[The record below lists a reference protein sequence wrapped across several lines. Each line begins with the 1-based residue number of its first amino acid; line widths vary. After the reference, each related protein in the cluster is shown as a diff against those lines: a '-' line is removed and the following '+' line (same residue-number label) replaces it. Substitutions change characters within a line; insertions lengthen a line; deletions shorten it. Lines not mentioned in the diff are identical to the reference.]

1 MNNELVVVTPFT
13 YLGEDE
19 RGTTA
24 EISLERTGKALSIFR
39 KKDTVFGNH
48 YHTGSQAT
56 KNPEIFWLLH
66 GELKLEYRHFES
78 KEWIVVDVKAPVKMD
93 IYPNVL
99 HRVTAITDAYMLEL
113 NSLQEHIDDTRR
125 GDTSTSSV

>member
-1 MNNELVVVTPFT
+1 MSENKQIVITPFSFV
-13 YLGEDE
+13 GEDE

-24 EISLERTGKALSIFR
+24 EIELTRGGKVLSIFR

-48 YHTGSQAT
+48 YHTGSQTT

-66 GELKLEYRHFES
+66 GELLMEYRS
-78 KEWIVVDVKAPVKMD
+78 IDSLEWIEVAAKGPTKME

-99 HRVTAITDAYMLEL
+99 HRVTALTDAYMLEL
-113 NSLQEHIDDTRR
+113 NSLEEHIADTLREE
-125 GDTSTSSV
+125 

>member
-1 MNNELVVVTPFT
+1 MNNELIVVTSFT
-13 YLGEDE
+13 YIGQDE

-24 EISLERTGKALSIFR
+24 EILLDRQGKALSIFR

-66 GELKLEYRHFES
+66 GKLKFEYRHIDS
-78 KEWIVVDVKAPVKMD
+78 KEWIIVEAIAPVKID

-125 GDTSTSSV
+125 SDE

>member
-1 MNNELVVVTPFT
+1 MNNELIVVTPFS
-13 YLGEDE
+13 YIGQDE

-24 EISLERTGKALSIFR
+24 EIFLDRQGKALSIFR
-39 KKDTVFGNH
+39 KKGTVFGNH

-66 GELKLEYRHFES
+66 GELTFEYRHIDSE
-78 KEWIVVDVKAPVKMD
+78 EWIVVNAIAPVKID

-99 HRVTAITDAYMLEL
+99 HRVTAITNAYMLEL
-113 NSLQEHIDDTRR
+113 NSLQEHMDDTKRS
-125 GDTSTSSV
+125 DE

>member
-1 MNNELVVVTPFT
+1 MNNELIVVTPFT
-13 YLGEDE
+13 YIGQDE

-39 KKDTVFGNH
+39 KKDTDFGNH

-66 GELKLEYRHFES
+66 GELKLEYRHIES
-78 KEWIVVDVKAPVKMD
+78 KEWIVVDAIAPVKIE
-93 IYPNVL
+93 IYPNVV
-99 HRVTAITDAYMLEL
+99 HRVTAVTASYMLEL
-113 NSLQEHIDDTRR
+113 NSLQEHIDDTLRV
-125 GDTSTSSV
+125 D

>member
-1 MNNELVVVTPFT
+1 MNNQHIVVTQFA
-13 YLGEDE
+13 YIGQDE

-24 EISLERTGKALSIFR
+24 EISLDRKGKALSIFR

-48 YHTGSQAT
+48 YHKGSQAT

-66 GELKLEYRHFES
+66 GELKFEYRHIES
-78 KEWIVVDVKAPVKMD
+78 QEWIVMDAVAPVKID

-99 HRVTAITDAYMLEL
+99 HRVTALTDAYMLEL
-113 NSLQEHIDDTRR
+113 NSLQEHIDDTKRS
-125 GDTSTSSV
+125 DE

>member
-1 MNNELVVVTPFT
+1 MNKDLIVVTPFA
-13 YLGEDE
+13 YIGQDE

-24 EISLERTGKALSIFR
+24 EILLDRQGKALSIFR

-48 YHTGSQAT
+48 YHTGSQTT

-66 GELKLEYRHFES
+66 GTLKFEYRHIDS
-78 KEWIVVDVKAPVKMD
+78 KEWIVVDAIAPVKID

-113 NSLQEHIDDTRR
+113 NSLQEHVDDTRR
-125 GDTSTSSV
+125 SDE

>member
-1 MNNELVVVTPFT
+1 MNKELIVVSPFT
-13 YLGEDE
+13 YIGQDE

-24 EISLERTGKALSIFR
+24 EILLERTGKALSIFR
-39 KKDTVFGNH
+39 KKDAVFGNH

-66 GELKLEYRHFES
+66 GELKFKYRHIDS
-78 KEWIVVDVKAPVKMD
+78 KEWIVVDAIAPVKID

-99 HRVTAITDAYMLEL
+99 HRVTAVTDSYMLEL

-125 GDTSTSSV
+125 SDE

>member
-1 MNNELVVVTPFT
+1 MNNQHIVVTQFA
-13 YLGEDE
+13 YIGQDK

-24 EISLERTGKALSIFR
+24 EILLDRKGKALSIFR

-66 GELKLEYRHFES
+66 GELKFEYRHIES
-78 KEWIVVDVKAPVKMD
+78 EEWIVLDIVAPVKID

-99 HRVTAITDAYMLEL
+99 HRVTALTDAYMLEL
-113 NSLQEHIDDTRR
+113 NSLQEHIDDTLRA
-125 GDTSTSSV
+125 D

>member
-1 MNNELVVVTPFT
+1 MSENKEIVIMPFSFV
-13 YLGEDE
+13 GEDE

-24 EISLERTGKALSIFR
+24 EIELTRGGKVLSIFR

-48 YHTGSQAT
+48 YHTGSQVT
-56 KNPEIFWLLH
+56 KNPEVFWLLH
-66 GELKLEYRHFES
+66 GELRMEYRS
-78 KEWIVVDVKAPVKMD
+78 INSLEWIEVEVKGPTKME

-113 NSLQEHIDDTRR
+113 NSLEEHIADTHREE
-125 GDTSTSSV
+125 

>member
-1 MNNELVVVTPFT
+1 MNNNFIIVTPFQF
-13 YLGEDE
+13 LGQDE

-24 EISLERTGKALSIFR
+24 EILLERTGKALSIFR

-66 GELKLEYRHFES
+66 GTLKLEYRHIES
-78 KEWIVVDVKAPVKMD
+78 NEWIVLDAIAPVKID
-93 IYPNVL
+93 IYPYVV

-113 NSLQEHIDDTRR
+113 NSLQEHVEDTKR
-125 GDTSTSSV
+125 SVE

>member
-1 MNNELVVVTPFT
+1 MNNELIVVTPFT
-13 YLGEDE
+13 YLGQDE

-24 EISLERTGKALSIFR
+24 EISLERAGKALSIFR

-66 GELKLEYRHFES
+66 GELKFEYHHIEIQ
-78 KEWIVVDVKAPVKMD
+78 EWIVLDAVAPVKID

-99 HRVTAITDAYMLEL
+99 HRVTAITDAYILEL
-113 NSLQEHIDDTRR
+113 NSLQEHVEDTKRS
-125 GDTSTSSV
+125 DE